1 MLLLNF
7 PAKSF
12 KGGRYVQA
20 EDKSPPVAETA
31 FPLIFNIFEHKTLAK
46 NCSPIWDFNNS
57 NKLSKV
63 TYSVFKWKKRRD
75 ASGGVLLLF
84 FYFLYWIFDSFLETD
99 Y

>member
-46 NCSPIWDFNNS
+46 NCSPI
-57 NKLSKV
+57 
-63 TYSVFKWKKRRD
+63 
-75 ASGGVLLLF
+75 
-84 FYFLYWIFDSFLETD
+84 
-99 Y
+99 

>member
-31 FPLIFNIFEHKTLAK
+31 FPLIFNIFEHKTLSHWQK
-46 NCSPIWDFNNS
+46 NVVQF
-57 NKLSKV
+57 
-63 TYSVFKWKKRRD
+63 
-75 ASGGVLLLF
+75 
-84 FYFLYWIFDSFLETD
+84 ETLITPTNFPK
-99 Y
+99 